1 MKTDDL
7 IALLAQ
13 DTSVRQNLNHLLLHA
28 LFAAVLIA
36 GTVFVGFIGLRPD
49 IDSVMETGRFLFK
62 FVVTISLA
70 ITASA
75 VLFRIGKPGVPT
87 SFWTKTILI
96 PVALIA
102 LAAIIE
108 LCAVPSESW
117 YVRMIGHNARFCL
130 TFIPAL
136 AAGPLCCLLYALR
149 HAAPVRPAVAGA
161 VAGLVAAGIAA
172 TFYAANCDDDSPL
185 FVVLWYTIAI
195 SAVAL
200 VGAIFGRVL
209 LRW

>member
-7 IALLAQ
+7 IVLLAQ
-13 DTSVRQNLNHLLLHA
+13 DTSVRQNLDQLLLHA
-28 LFAAVLIA
+28 VIAAVLIA
-36 GTVFVGFIGLRPD
+36 GIVFFDFIGLRSD
-49 IDSVMETGRFLFK
+49 INTVMESGRFLFK

-70 ITASA
+70 ITAST

-96 PVALIA
+96 PVLLMG
-102 LAAIIE
+102 LAAIFE

-117 YVRMIGHNARFCL
+117 HMRMIGHNARFCL

-136 AAGPLCCLLYALR
+136 AAGPLSCFLYALR

-185 FVVLWYTIAI
+185 FVMLWYPIAI
-195 SAVAL
+195 SIVVL
-200 VGAIFGRVL
+200 VGAFLGRVL